1 MLLFLFILYS
11 ILTDLSILFTILFLA
26 DLLFLFASL
35 FPADLL
41 LLFASL
47 DSTDPQ
53 FLLCDGSPED
63 TSEADLSF

>member
-11 ILTDLSILFTILFLA
+11 ILYRSAFLILFLA